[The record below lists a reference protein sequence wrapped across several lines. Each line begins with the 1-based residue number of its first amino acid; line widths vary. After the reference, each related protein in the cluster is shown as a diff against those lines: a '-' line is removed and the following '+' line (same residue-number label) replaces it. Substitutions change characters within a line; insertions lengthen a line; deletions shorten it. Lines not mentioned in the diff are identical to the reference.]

1 MVLVVEDEDPLRSA
15 IRRVLQTEGY
25 AVLEAQNGAM
35 ALELLT
41 ASESAAGVELVLTDL
56 RMPVMDGRQ
65 LAAALARLRPRLPII
80 FMSGFTAQLM
90 DMRLVSPQL
99 AFLAKPFRNEDLLAT
114 IRNQLGASEHRP
126 RQRSRTDPKGS
137 EV

>member
-1 MVLVVEDEDPLRSA
+1 MEDEDPLRSA
-15 IRRVLQTEGY
+15 IRRSLQTEGY

-41 ASESAAGVELVLTDL
+41 ASESAAGVELV
-56 RMPVMDGRQ
+56 
-65 LAAALARLRPRLPII
+65 
-80 FMSGFTAQLM
+80 
-90 DMRLVSPQL
+90 LVSPQL

>member
-1 MVLVVEDEDPLRSA
+1 MTDLSQPGSAQPAPRRAGSAPTVLVVEDEDPLRSA

-41 ASESAAGVELVLTDL
+41 ASET
-56 RMPVMDGRQ
+56 
-65 LAAALARLRPRLPII
+65 
-80 FMSGFTAQLM
+80 SGFTAQLM